1 MGSKGQGHVVGFCS
15 AVSDGSP
22 CISGVL
28 LQYGIVVENCS
39 GFFFQLD
46 ALPVTEPTLSRH

>member
-1 MGSKGQGHVVGFCS
+1 VGFCS